1 MSVEEYLKNC
11 PIDLRYIATI
21 MYPTNKAANSYLS
34 KKLNGERPFTPKD
47 AERAIIALKS
57 IGTDW
62 KTLDGFNTTSD

>member
-11 PIDLRYIATI
+11 PIDLRYIAGL

-34 KKLNGERPFTPKD
+34 KKLNGERPFTEKD
-47 AERAIIALKS
+47 AERAINALKS

-62 KTLDGFNTTSD
+62 KSLDGFKS